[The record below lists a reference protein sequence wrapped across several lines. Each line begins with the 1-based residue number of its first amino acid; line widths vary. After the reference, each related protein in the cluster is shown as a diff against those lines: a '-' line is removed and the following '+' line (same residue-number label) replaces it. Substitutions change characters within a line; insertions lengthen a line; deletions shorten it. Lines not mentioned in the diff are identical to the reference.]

1 MTFVKGVCYNPNG
14 KPPTYKLSR
23 ELNKRYS
30 MAKAQAKFRG
40 EEWAFTDETWHK
52 LWVDSGHIE
61 HMGRQIHQ
69 YCMVRKDPL
78 EAWGP
83 HNCIIVTR
91 RKHLR
96 KKVYER
102 WYNVPYRDY
111 EDGDSA

>member
-1 MTFVKGVCYNPNG
+1 MGFIKGVCYNPNG
-14 KPPTYKLSR
+14 KPPIYKLPR
-23 ELNKRYS
+23 EYNKRYS

-40 EEWAFTDETWHK
+40 EEWAFTDESWYK
-52 LWVDSGHIE
+52 LWQDSGYID
-61 HMGRQIHQ
+61 HMSRQVHQ

-96 KKVYER
+96 KKVYEG
-102 WYNVPYRDY
+102 WHGVPYRDY